1 MKILSIRL
9 NNLNSLKG
17 DVALSFEQ
25 PPLKDCGL
33 FLITGSTGAGKS
45 TILDAIT
52 LALFGK
58 VPRYEQPNLRKA
70 EQQVL
75 THGCET
81 CYAEVEFESGA
92 MTYRAKWSLA
102 KTRNG
107 TFRPSKRELAVLSP
121 DRNSSKIL
129 CTKKKD
135 VDETVEQLLGGL
147 NFGRFTRSVLL
158 AQGAFAQFLKNVKDR
173 SDILE
178 RITNSERYSYIST
191 AAYERHQLAEQAL
204 ERLQDQTQH
213 LHLLPPEE
221 VAKLQTQR
229 QQLQAQIQ
237 QQETALEQLQT
248 QLQHLQQRQQLLL
261 QQQQL
266 TTTQETL
273 AKEMEAAR
281 TTTQQLTQH
290 HKAAPFLP
298 AWEALQQRQSEH
310 SATQQQWQD
319 LQTAFTAANQH
330 MQHLEQKMMAQTQ
343 NLEQAHTTYKA
354 FEAIYQQVV
363 ALDKDIARQQE
374 NTQKIQQE
382 ATASTNVLQQQRQQQ
397 EQEQQQYTQQ
407 QQTQQQTQQW
417 LTRHQHYA
425 PLATSNLITQI
436 DRLWTKVHQQQQL
449 LIQDQQTQQTQQQQL
464 KNTVEQQ
471 QAATVALQEAQKEQQ
486 QLLEQYQQIC
496 TQQGWNPEQPMT
508 AYIQWLGKQQEE
520 RTQLLQALER
530 VQEVHN
536 QYQLLLGQYNDL
548 EEHLTDQQNYLA
560 HLDQRLLDEEQ
571 RRSDAYDSKQ
581 YYDAVYE
588 RCQQESG
595 LSNYRGALKE
605 GDPCPLCYSKEQ
617 PFRVMGI
624 NVDLALRKAQQDR
637 NRAEQTWQQVDK
649 AFHTTLA
656 EQRTVWRTINECR
669 QRQQNLLPDLY
680 EGEDHLQKLFQQE
693 QSLTNAHVHGQ
704 LNSTLKRLR
713 QEDRQCQQLQQ
724 QLSQLDKKQTQ
735 IQGQLNQKQER
746 LDNLLLQQQQ
756 QKQQLAQLQQNME
769 TMIANLA
776 LATPQLQTL
785 IAPYPA
791 LSLQQSP
798 TEQLEGYRATFVQ
811 YKERLQ
817 QQTLEIEVLEER
829 LKNSQDLLQQQQQ
842 QYTNQQIKVQIEA
855 KKLEDLQQ
863 QRQTL
868 YSGASIQ
875 TEKGLQLQQLETLEQ
890 QLQELNKQQQAAQK
904 NTLALA
910 GQQTSVQARLTELDQ
925 RLQQET
931 TALLDQLA
939 SIGVTDLDH
948 FKTSLLAPALV
959 ERYTAAQQDRE
970 QRRLQLEQQQQH
982 TSQQL
987 NRLQEASIL
996 SPEEEEHLQH
1006 VHVTAQQT
1014 HKTLL
1019 QDMGKLEQQLHQ
1031 QTERQNQHQHLLV
1044 QIGAHQKEVTR
1055 WAALKNLI
1063 GAKNGKPFRAFA
1075 QSLTLDKLVLF
1086 ANRYLSTFMDK
1097 RYYLQKRA
1105 MDHSTNPDE
1114 WLEIDIVDTFQFNN
1128 TRPVHTLSGG
1138 ESFLVSLALAL
1149 ALSDLASGQA
1159 RIESLF
1165 VDEGFGTLDQQTLQ
1179 LAMRALQTLQAQGK
1193 TVGIISHVEQLKQS
1207 ISPQIRVTK
1216 RGRGFSKVTLKEL

>member
-92 MTYRAKWSLA
+92 MVYRAKWSLA

-121 DRNSSKIL
+121 DRSSSKIL

-135 VDETVEQLLGGL
+135 IDETVEQLLGGL

-178 RITNSERYSYIST
+178 RITNSERYSHIST
-191 AAYERHQLAEQAL
+191 AAYERHQLAEQVL
-204 ERLQDQTQH
+204 ERLQNQTQH
-213 LHLLPPEE
+213 LQLLTPEE
-221 VAKLQTQR
+221 VADLQTQH
-229 QQLQAQIQ
+229 QQFQVQTQ
-237 QQETALEQLQT
+237 QKETELEQLQT
-248 QLQHLQQRQQLLL
+248 QLQHLQQRQQLQQ

-266 TTTQETL
+266 TATQQTLVTET
-273 AKEMEAAR
+273 EAAQA
-281 TTTQQLTQH
+281 TTQQLAQH

-298 AWEALQQRQSEH
+298 SWEALLERQSEY
-310 SATQQQWQD
+310 SAIQQQWQD
-319 LQTAFTAANQH
+319 LQTTFTEADQH
-330 MQHLEQKMMAQTQ
+330 MQNLEQKMATQTQ
-343 NLEQAHTTYKA
+343 TLEQANATYKA
-354 FEAIYQQVV
+354 FDAIYHQVLE
-363 ALDKDIARQQE
+363 LDKDIAHQKE
-374 NTQKIQQE
+374 TTQKTQQE
-382 ATASTNVLQQQRQQQ
+382 ATTSANILQQLQ
-397 EQEQQQYTQQ
+397 EQLQEQLQQYTQQ
-407 QQTQQQTQQW
+407 QATQQQTKQW
-417 LTRHQHYA
+417 LAQHQHYA
-425 PLATSNLITQI
+425 PLATGNLITQI

-449 LIQDQQTQQTQQQQL
+449 LLQDQQTQQTQQQQL
-464 KNTVEQQ
+464 KNTTQQQ
-471 QAATVALQEAQKEQQ
+471 QAATVALQEGQKEQR
-486 QLLEQYQQIC
+486 QLLERYQQIC
-496 TQQGWNPEQPMT
+496 TQQGWDPEQPIA
-508 AYIQWLGKQQEE
+508 AYIEWLSKQQEE
-520 RTQLLQALER
+520 RDQLLQALER
-530 VQEVHN
+530 VQGVHN
-536 QYQLLLGQYNDL
+536 QYQLLLDQYNDL
-548 EEHLTDQQNYLA
+548 EEQLTDQQNYLA
-560 HLDQRLLDEEQ
+560 HLDQCLLDEEQ
-571 RRSDAYDSKQ
+571 RRSDAYASKQ
-581 YYDAVYE
+581 YYEAVYE

-595 LSNYRGALKE
+595 LSSHRGALKE
-605 GDPCPLCYSKEQ
+605 GEPCPLCYSKEQ
-617 PFRVMGI
+617 PFRVMGV
-624 NVDLALRKAQQDR
+624 NVDLALHKAQQDR
-637 NRAEQTWQQVDK
+637 SHAEQTWQQVDK

-680 EGEDHLQKLFQQE
+680 EGEDRLQKLFQQE
-693 QSLTNAHVHGQ
+693 QSLADAHVHGQ

-713 QEDRQCQQLQQ
+713 QEDRQYQQLQQ
-724 QLSQLDKKQTQ
+724 QLTQLDKKQTQ
-735 IQGQLNQKQER
+735 VQGQLNQKLER
-746 LDNLLLQQQQ
+746 LDNLQQQQ
-756 QKQQLAQLQQNME
+756 QQQQQQLAQLQQNMDKATAILTQE
-769 TMIANLA
+769 
-776 LATPQLQTL
+776 TPQLQTL
-785 IAPYPA
+785 IAPYLP
-791 LSLQQSP
+791 LPLQQSP
-798 TEQLEGYRATFVQ
+798 TEQLEGYQAAFVQ

-817 QQTLEIEVLEER
+817 QQTTEIEVLEER

-842 QYTNQQIKVQIEA
+842 TATSQQIKVQIETE
-855 KKLEDLQQ
+855 KLENLQQ

-875 TEKGLQLQQLETLEQ
+875 TEKAQQLQQLETLEQ
-890 QLQELNKQQQAAQK
+890 QLQELNQQQQAAQK

-910 GQQTSVQARLTELDQ
+910 GQQTSIQARLTELDQ

-931 TALLDQLA
+931 TALLEQLI
-939 SIGVTDLDH
+939 SIGLTDLEH
-948 FKTSLLAPALV
+948 FKASLLPPALV

-982 TSQQL
+982 IIQQL
-987 NRLQEASIL
+987 NRLQGASTL
-996 SPEEEEHLQH
+996 SPEEEKHLQQTH
-1006 VHVTAQQT
+1006 ATAQQT

-1031 QTERQNQHQHLLV
+1031 QAERQNQHQRLLT
-1044 QIGAHQKEVTR
+1044 QIGAHQKEVAR

-1086 ANRYLSTFMDK
+1086 ANRYLSAFMDK
-1097 RYYLQKRA
+1097 RYYLQKRT
-1105 MDHSTNPDE
+1105 MDHSTTPDE

-1207 ISPQIRVTK
+1207 ISPQIQVTK
-1216 RGRGFSKVTLKEL
+1216 RGRGFSKVTLKEI